1 MRVLV
6 SKKTCSRELAKEK
19 KFIEHRLSV
28 LTGSGPTLKQIDF
41 ASGES
46 EYHFLQQVRKVKNR
60 IGKSIE
66 ILKPRNGVRFSKTR
80 QKESTSNCQEVST
93 DLMKEINQIRVL
105 TKAV

>member
-46 EYHFLQQVRKVKNR
+46 EYSFLQQVQKLKNR
-60 IGKSIE
+60 IEGSIE
-66 ILKPRNGVRFSKTR
+66 ILKHRNGLRFSKKR
-80 QKESTSNCQEVST
+80 QKITTLDCQKVST
-93 DLMKEINQIRVL
+93 DLMIKINQLKRL
-105 TKAV
+105 PKAV